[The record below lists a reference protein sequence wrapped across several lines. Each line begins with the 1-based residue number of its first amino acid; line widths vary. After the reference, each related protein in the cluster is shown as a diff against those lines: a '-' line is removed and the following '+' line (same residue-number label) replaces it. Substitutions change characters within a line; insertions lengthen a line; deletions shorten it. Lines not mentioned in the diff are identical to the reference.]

1 MKKLKI
7 LIKGETINLSKPTL
21 GFAKKSNWYSWLNN
35 KIITKHLHDK
45 YKKQKNTP
53 AKQVKFF
60 LSEKKKDLC

>member
-21 GFAKKSNWYSWLNN
+21 EFAKKSNWYSWLNN

-45 YKKQKNTP
+45 YKKQKNTIN
-53 AKQVKFF
+53 
-60 LSEKKKDLC
+60 E